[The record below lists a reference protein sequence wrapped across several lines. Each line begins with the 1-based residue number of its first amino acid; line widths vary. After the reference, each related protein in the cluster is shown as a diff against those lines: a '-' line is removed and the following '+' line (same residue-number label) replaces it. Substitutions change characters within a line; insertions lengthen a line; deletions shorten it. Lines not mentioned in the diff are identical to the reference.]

1 MITDCFIKSFLLI
14 FVIFLIIKCWSNNEN
29 FANIDLL
36 DNQISEKIKKN
47 IPFELKLNNNY
58 VFITFDQLKKEEQ
71 QIVIDLLKDDPNFMD
86 VREMKD
92 GVKQGIFYKTPIF
105 LLPIDKVESNNKLD
119 FVLVNYE
126 GVYVLSPRP
135 NYPIQKEEYLYF
147 NEKLGLLYSCIDGPT
162 KDIIRINE
170 NGFFNTF
177 GLNNNWNN
185 TNLMTLQKVDDK
197 NLKLKISIK

>member
-1 MITDCFIKSFLLI
+1 MIMDCFIKSFLLI
-14 FVIFLIIKCWSNNEN
+14 FFIFLIIKCWSNNEN
-29 FANIDLL
+29 FANIDLFN
-36 DNQISEKIKKN
+36 DEISKKIKKY
-47 IPFELKLNNNY
+47 IPFKLELNNNY
-58 VFITFDQLKKEEQ
+58 VFITFNQLKEEEK
-71 QIVIDLLKDDPNFMD
+71 QIVINLLKDNPNFMD

-92 GVKQGIFYKTPIF
+92 SVKQGIFYKTPIF
-105 LLPIDKVESNNKLD
+105 LVPKDEVESNNKLD

-135 NYPIQKEEYLYF
+135 NYPIQTEEYLYF
-147 NEKLGLLYSCIDGPT
+147 NEKLGLLYSCIDGSS

-177 GLNNNWNN
+177 ALNDNWNN
-185 TNLMTLQKVDDK
+185 TNLMTIQKVDDK